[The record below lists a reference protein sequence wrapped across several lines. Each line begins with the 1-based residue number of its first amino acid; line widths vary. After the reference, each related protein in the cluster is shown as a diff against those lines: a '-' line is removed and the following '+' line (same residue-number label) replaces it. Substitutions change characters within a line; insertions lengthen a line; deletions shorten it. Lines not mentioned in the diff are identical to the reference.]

1 VVNRPSWAPDW
12 VDIDNPSPARVYDYL
27 LGGAHNFKADR
38 DLAHLLIKTQPGTV
52 AAAMANRAFL
62 RRSVRMLVE
71 SGIRQFL
78 DVGSGIPT
86 VGNSHEIAQSA
97 APGASVRVV
106 YVDNDEVAVAHSH
119 ELLDGVEDVAVVDAD
134 IRDMDALMGRASVR
148 RLIDLRQPLGLLFVA
163 VLHFLA
169 DVDEPA
175 VIVDRLYDLV
185 APGSFMVI
193 TNASYP
199 RTPTAQDAQVVAQYG
214 ALTGVP
220 FVPRSLSEVEKL
232 FGRRWQLL
240 EPVCEVRR
248 WRPDDLDGMSPQEA
262 AGQVPVFGGVATKR

>member
-1 VVNRPSWAPDW
+1 
-12 VDIDNPSPARVYDYL
+12 

-38 DLAHLLIKTQPGTV
+38 DLADLLIETQPGTA

-71 SGIRQFL
+71 AGVRQFL

-97 APGASVRVV
+97 AAGGDVRVV

-134 IRDMDALMGRASVR
+134 IRDMDALMGRPSVR
-148 RLIDLRQPLGLLFVA
+148 RLIDLRQPLGLLFIA
-163 VLHFLA
+163 VLHFLTDA
-169 DVDEPA
+169 DEPA
-175 VIVDRLYDLV
+175 MIVDRLYDLV
-185 APGSFMVI
+185 APGSFVVI
-193 TNASYP
+193 SNASYP
-199 RTPTAQDAQVVAQYG
+199 RTPTAQDARVVARYG

-220 FVPRSLSEVEKL
+220 FVPRSLPEVEEM
-232 FGRRWQLL
+232 FGSRWQLL

-248 WRPDDLDGMSPQEA
+248 WRPDDLDGVPPLVA
-262 AGQVPVFGGVATKR
+262 AGEVPVFGGVAMKPVTTT